1 MGEYVAFALPE
12 EEDDIPQYDESEEVE
27 IGYDEDETILQSN
40 EPEDIA
46 PEYYEDEAEYDNEDS
61 VSNLID
67 EIENTG
73 GCNVGFGSIALA
85 LLGAVSFIFMKRK
98 E

>member
-1 MGEYVAFALPE
+1 MRKGKKL
-12 EEDDIPQYDESEEVE
+12 QYDVSEEAE
-27 IGYDEDETILQSN
+27 IGYDEDETMLQSN

-46 PEYYEDEAEYDNEDS
+46 QYYEDEAEYDNEDS

-67 EIENTG
+67 EIENIG
-73 GCNVGFGSIALA
+73 GCNAGFGSIAFA
-85 LLGAVSFIFMKRK
+85 LLGAASFVFMKRK